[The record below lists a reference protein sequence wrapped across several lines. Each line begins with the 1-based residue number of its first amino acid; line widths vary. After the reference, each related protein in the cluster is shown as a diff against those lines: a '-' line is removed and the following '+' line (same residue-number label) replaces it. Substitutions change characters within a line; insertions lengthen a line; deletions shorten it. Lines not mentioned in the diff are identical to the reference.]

1 MKIGKEDHPV
11 FQKIRKNVNL
21 CYTNEKI
28 SYIID
33 VDFYVRREKR
43 MELKKILIGLE
54 GLKVKGDLSLDIKK
68 IESDSSKVKENTMF
82 VAIKGFESDGHEYIL
97 EAIENGAIA
106 VMAQI
111 DIDKK
116 ILKQIPEGVTII
128 IAEDT
133 RHALAISAANFYK
146 NPSKKFKLIGITG
159 TKGKT
164 TTSFMMKAI
173 LEKEGKKVGLIG
185 TIGSFIGNEKID
197 ENDRTTPES
206 LELQKI
212 FSKMEKAECEV
223 VIMEVSSQSLK
234 LHRVDGCNFD
244 IAVFT
249 NLSED
254 HISENEHP
262 NLEDYFK
269 SKLKLIEMARTSYVN
284 ADDLYVAKIPNM
296 FKNDENKEIFT
307 FATDNFCNILGKD
320 ITITNTYADFKMKLG
335 QKNDRIKVFIPGR
348 FTVYNAL
355 AAIGVCLKLGCD
367 PEKIKE
373 AMLEVKVPGR
383 SEIVENNKDLKLMID
398 YAHSPES
405 LKSILE
411 TAKMYTKGRV
421 IVLFGCGGD
430 RDNKK
435 RSIMGEIA
443 GNYADFSIIT
453 SDNPRTE
460 KPEEIISQIEEGIKK
475 TKGKYE
481 IIVDRIDAMKSAIK
495 MARKDD
501 FVIFAGKGHET
512 YQIIGKTKKPFDE
525 RIIINDIL
533 NGKI

>member
-1 MKIGKEDHPV
+1 
-11 FQKIRKNVNL
+11 
-21 CYTNEKI
+21 
-28 SYIID
+28 
-33 VDFYVRREKR
+33 

-54 GLKVKGDLSLDIKK
+54 GLKVKGDLSIDIKK
-68 IESDSSKVKENTMF
+68 IESDSSKVKESTMF
-82 VAIKGFESDGHEYIL
+82 VAIRGFESDGHEYIMK
-97 EAIENGAIA
+97 AIENGATAILA
-106 VMAQI
+106 DI
-111 DIDKK
+111 DIDRK
-116 ILKQIPEGVTII
+116 ILKQIPDNVTIV

-133 RHALAISAANFYK
+133 RHAMAIVACNFYK
-146 NPSKKFKLIGITG
+146 NPSRKFRLIGITG

-164 TTSFMMKAI
+164 TTSFMMKSI

-234 LHRVDGCNFD
+234 LHRVDGCDFD

-254 HISENEHP
+254 HISEKEHSDL
-262 NLEDYFK
+262 NDYFK

-284 ADDLYVAKIPNM
+284 ADDLYTAKIPNM
-296 FKNDENKEIFT
+296 FKDVDNKEIFT

-335 QKNDRIKVFIPGR
+335 QRNDRVKVFIPGR

-355 AAIGVCLKLGCD
+355 AAISVCLKLGCT

-373 AMLEVKVPGR
+373 ALLEVKVPGR
-383 SEIVENNKDLKLMID
+383 SEIVENDKNLSLMID

-430 RDNKK
+430 RDSSK
-435 RSIMGEIA
+435 REIMGEIA
-443 GNYADFSIIT
+443 GNNADFTIIT

-460 KPEEIISQIEEGIKK
+460 KPEEIVHQIEEGIKK
-475 TKGKYE
+475 TNGKYE
-481 IIVDRIDAMKSAIK
+481 VIVDRIDAMKYAIK

-512 YQIIGKTKKPFDE
+512 YQIIGKNKKPFDE
-525 RIIINDIL
+525 REIIKNIL

>member
-1 MKIGKEDHPV
+1 ME
-11 FQKIRKNVNL
+11 L
-21 CYTNEKI
+21 EKI
-28 SYIID
+28 LY
-33 VDFYVRREKR
+33 
-43 MELKKILIGLE
+43 GLE
-54 GLKVKGDLSLDIKK
+54 GLKVKGDLSIEIKK
-68 IESDSSKVKENTMF
+68 IESDSSKVKENTLF
-82 VAIKGFESDGHEYIL
+82 VAIKGFETDGHEYIK
-97 EAIENGAIA
+97 EAIENGATAIL
-106 VMAQI
+106 AQI

-116 ILKQIPEGVTII
+116 ILKEIPENVTII

-133 RHALAISAANFYK
+133 RHALAIVAANFYK

-164 TTSFMMKAI
+164 TTSFMIKSI

-212 FSKMEKAECEV
+212 FAKMVKEECEV
-223 VIMEVSSQSLK
+223 VVMEVSSQSLK
-234 LHRVDGCNFD
+234 LHRVDGCDFD

-254 HISENEHP
+254 HISEKEHP
-262 NLEDYFK
+262 DMQDYFN
-269 SKLKLIEMARTSYVN
+269 SKLKLIEMAKTAYIN
-284 ADDLYVAKIPNM
+284 ADDLYVSKIPNM
-296 FKNDENKEIFT
+296 FKEKEIYT
-307 FATDNFCNILGKD
+307 YALDNFCNILGKD

-335 QKNDRIKVFIPGR
+335 QKNERVKVFIPGR

-355 AAIGVCLKLGCD
+355 AAISVCLKLGAS

-373 AMLEVKVPGR
+373 ALLEVIVPGR
-383 SEIVENNKDLKLMID
+383 SEIVENKKDLTIMID

-405 LKSILE
+405 LQSILS
-411 TAKMYTKGRV
+411 TVKMYTKGRV
-421 IVLFGCGGD
+421 IALFGCGGD
-430 RDNKK
+430 RDSSK
-435 RSIMGEIA
+435 RAIMGEIA
-443 GNYADFSIIT
+443 GNTADFTIIT

-460 KPEEIISQIEEGIKK
+460 DPEEIISQIEEGMKR

-481 IIVDRIDAMKSAIK
+481 VIVDRIDAIKQAIK

-501 FVIFAGKGHET
+501 IIVLAGKGHEN
-512 YQIIGKTKKPFDE
+512 YQIIGKTKKHFDE
-525 RIIINDIL
+525 REIISNIL
-533 NGKI
+533 NGKK

>member
-1 MKIGKEDHPV
+1 
-11 FQKIRKNVNL
+11 
-21 CYTNEKI
+21 
-28 SYIID
+28 
-33 VDFYVRREKR
+33 
-43 MELKKILIGLE
+43 
-54 GLKVKGDLSLDIKK
+54 
-68 IESDSSKVKENTMF
+68 MF
-82 VAIKGFESDGHEYIL
+82 VAIKGFEADGHEYIL
-97 EAIENGAIA
+97 EAIENGATA
-106 VMAQI
+106 VLAQI
-111 DIDKK
+111 DIDRKL
-116 ILKQIPEGVTII
+116 LKQIPEGITIV
-128 IAEDT
+128 IAEDS

-146 NPSKKFKLIGITG
+146 NPSKKFRLIGITG

-164 TTSFMMKAI
+164 TTSFMMKSI

-185 TIGSFIGNEKID
+185 TIGSFIGTEKID

-212 FSKMEKAECEV
+212 FSKMEKEECEV

-254 HISENEHP
+254 HISQNEHP
-262 NLEDYFK
+262 DMEDYFK
-269 SKLKLIEMARTSYVN
+269 SKLKLIEMAKTSYVN
-284 ADDLYVAKIPNM
+284 ADDLYVAKIPSM
-296 FKNDENKEIFT
+296 FKNDENREIFT

-355 AAIGVCLKLGCD
+355 AAISVCLKLGCD

-411 TAKMYTKGRV
+411 TAKVYTKGRV

-430 RDNKK
+430 RDTKK
-435 RSIMGEIA
+435 REIMGEIA
-443 GNYADFSIIT
+443 GNFANFSIIT

-481 IIVDRIDAMKSAIK
+481 VIVDRIEAMKYAIK

-525 RIIINDIL
+525 RVIIKEIL
-533 NGKI
+533 DGKI